1 MLGPFTWAEVFSIVQ
16 SIFDVAKIVLPA
28 VF

>member
-1 MLGPFTWAEVFSIVQ
+1 MLGPFTWTEIFEIVQ
-16 SIFDVAKIVLPA
+16 SIFNVAKIVLPA